1 MAVGAAV
8 VVIGTLLPWVRT
20 GGRRRNSYDVLELV
34 ERLGFASDGAAATA
48 LRWWPVVTV
57 LVVFAVVATWWGWP
71 RLGGAT
77 GLVAAGYAG
86 TMAAV
91 VAFRGSALV
100 RVEVGTTVTI
110 VGAVVLA
117 AGSVAALTN
126 GGNPSRPETTK
137 VGETPKRSGGGE
149 LGR

>member
-1 MAVGAAV
+1 MAAGAAV

-20 GGRRRNSYDVLELV
+20 GGRRRNSYDVLDLV

-57 LVVFAVVATWWGWP
+57 LVGFAVVATWWGWP

-117 AGSVAALTN
+117 AGSVAALTDALA
-126 GGNPSRPETTK
+126 GSRRAT
-137 VGETPKRSGGGE
+137 
-149 LGR
+149 

>member
-8 VVIGTLLPWVRT
+8 VVTGTLLPWVRT

-34 ERLGFASDGAAATA
+34 ERLGFAPDGAAATA

-57 LVVFAVVATWWGWP
+57 LVVLAVVATWWGWP

-91 VAFRGSALV
+91 VAFRGSATRPRGSRTDRDDHRRV
-100 RVEVGTTVTI
+100 R
-110 VGAVVLA
+110 ARRRL
-117 AGSVAALTN
+117 
-126 GGNPSRPETTK
+126 RW
-137 VGETPKRSGGGE
+137 R
-149 LGR
+149 R

>member
-8 VVIGTLLPWVRT
+8 VVTGTLLPWVRT

-34 ERLGFASDGAAATA
+34 ERLGFAPDGAAATA

-57 LVVFAVVATWWGWP
+57 LVVLAVVATWWGWP

-91 VAFRGSALV
+91 VAFRGSAIV
-100 RVEVGTTVTI
+100 RVEVGPTVTI

-117 AGSVAALTN
+117 AGSAAALTN
-126 GGNPSRPETTK
+126 GGNPVRSR
-137 VGETPKRSGGGE
+137 S
-149 LGR
+149 

>member
-8 VVIGTLLPWVRT
+8 VVTGTLLPWVRT

-34 ERLGFASDGAAATA
+34 ERLGFAPDGAAATA
-48 LRWWPVVTV
+48 LRWWPIVTV
-57 LVVFAVVATWWGWP
+57 LVVLAVVATWWGWP

-100 RVEVGTTVTI
+100 HVDVGPTVTI

-117 AGSVAALTN
+117 AGSAAALTN
-126 GGNPSRPETTK
+126 GGNPVRSR
-137 VGETPKRSGGGE
+137 S
-149 LGR
+149 

>member
-34 ERLGFASDGAAATA
+34 ERLGFAPDGAAATA

-100 RVEVGTTVTI
+100 RVEVGTAVTI

-117 AGSVAALTN
+117 AGSVAALATAAVAVR
-126 GGNPSRPETTK
+126 SRSSA
-137 VGETPKRSGGGE
+137 RS
-149 LGR
+149 